1 MQWIKKKNRIQPV
14 IIALI
19 TFLVIILSIDYYS
32 KYRDSLKER
41 DLRNKQIE
49 VLISKKSQ
57 LEKSLYSRIYY
68 TKSVAAYVGLNTNI
82 SNDNF
87 YKLASKFCKNDS
99 VINTMSLSKDCIL
112 NAIYP
117 LEGHEAA
124 LGLNLMAHPK
134 RKDMVEKSIVTQK
147 TFVAGPVE
155 LVEGGIA
162 FISYTPIFFDSL
174 RSSDRFWGV
183 TDIVILRDELFAEAN
198 VVVEDENFIYA
209 LQGED
214 GSGMFGKVFW
224 GDSSVFKKSPV
235 QIDINLPT
243 GSWVFASAP
252 KNGWSSYIETSDNLY
267 IVLYA
272 LSVIISILIWLL
284 SRAYFII
291 RSNERELKALFGSMQ
306 DIIIEFNRKCEY
318 IKIAPT
324 NDTLL
329 FLPKKDLIGKSL
341 VEVFD
346 EDKAKFFVDAIN
358 QCFETKK
365 MVLINYPLMIKGVEY
380 WFQARISYMSD
391 NSVLYVANDNTEK
404 IKAEKILIE
413 SEKKLKELNDTK
425 DKFFSIIAH
434 DLINPL
440 SNLKNLSKILADS
453 YNELEEKD
461 RIEFIEL
468 VSESADNLFQLLG
481 NLLVWSR
488 SQSGKI
494 EFIPSKIKLN
504 ECVEETYYLL
514 HGIAESKKI
523 SLINNV
529 PEDFAI
535 LADPNMI
542 KTIIRNLVSNSI
554 KFTPNQGKI
563 TVSAEKYTE
572 YIKVIVEDTGVGIS
586 PDKIEKLFRIGE
598 NMSSPG
604 TNQEKGSGLGL
615 ILCKEFIDKHNGN
628 IWVESIVGEGAKFI
642 FTLPI

>member
-1 MQWIKKKNRIQPV
+1 MQWIKKRNRIQPV

-19 TFLVIILSIDYYS
+19 AFFVILFSIDYYS

-68 TKSVAAYVGLNTNI
+68 TKSVAAYVDLNTNI
-82 SNDNF
+82 SKDNF
-87 YKLASKFCKNDS
+87 YKLASKFCHNDS
-99 VINTMSLSKDCIL
+99 VISTMSLSKDCIL

-134 RKDMVEKSIVTQK
+134 RKDMVEKSIITQK

-155 LVEGGIA
+155 LIEGGIA

-174 RSSDRFWGV
+174 KNPDRFWGV
-183 TDIVILRDELFAEAN
+183 TDIVLLRDKLFAEAN
-198 VVVEDENFIYA
+198 IVVEDENFIYA

-214 GSGMFGKVFW
+214 GSGMFGKIFW

-272 LSVIISILIWLL
+272 LSVIISLLIWLL
-284 SRAYFII
+284 ARAYFII

-306 DIIIEFNRKCEY
+306 DIIIEFNRKGEY

-341 VEVFD
+341 TEVFG
-346 EDKAKFFVDAIN
+346 EEKAKFFIDAIN
-358 QCFETKK
+358 KCFETKK
-365 MVLINYPLMIKGVEY
+365 MVVINYPLMIKGVEY

-404 IKAEKILIE
+404 IQAERILIE
-413 SEKKLKELNDTK
+413 SEKKLKELNNTK

-453 YNELEEKD
+453 YNELDEKD
-461 RIEFIEL
+461 RVEFIEL

-504 ECVEETYYLL
+504 ECVDETFYLL
-514 HGIAESKKI
+514 HALAESKRI
-523 SLINNV
+523 ILNNHV
-529 PEDFAI
+529 AEDFVL
-535 LADPNMI
+535 LADLNMI
-542 KTIIRNLVSNSI
+542 KTILRNLISNSI

-563 TVSAEKYTE
+563 TVSAEKYAD
-572 YIKVIVEDTGVGIS
+572 YVKIMIEDTGVGIS
-586 PDKIEKLFRIGE
+586 PDKIERLFKIGE
-598 NMSSPG
+598 NSSSPG

-628 IWVESIVGEGAKFI
+628 IWVESVVGEGSKFV
-642 FTLPI
+642 FTLPL